1 MLQRKTVAPA
11 TLALL
16 KQIAGI
22 HELSDFYLAGGTSL
36 SLQIGH
42 RISLDLDFFG
52 KREFTTD
59 EIISLLQPITAIT
72 IVSQNKNILIL
83 NAGGIKVYFV
93 NYHYPLISEPIT
105 EDGIRLL
112 SLPDIAAMKL
122 AAVAGRGRKRDFY
135 DLFFLLKEF
144 SLRQLLDFYNKKYHD
159 GSEMM
164 VVKSLTF
171 FEDAESDEEPILF
184 DKDLQWVNVKD
195 HVLSQV
201 RNTIG

>member
-16 KQIAGI
+16 KQIANI

-59 EIISLLQPITAIT
+59 QIISLLQPISAIK

-83 NAGGIKVYFV
+83 NANGIKVDFV
-93 NYHYPLISEPIT
+93 NYHYPLISEPIN
-105 EDGIRLL
+105 EEGIRLL
-112 SLPDIAAMKL
+112 GLPDIAAMKL

-164 VVKSLTF
+164 VLKSLTF

-184 DKDLQWVNVKD
+184 DKLLWVNVKD
-195 HVLSQV
+195 YILNQV
-201 RNTIG
+201 RNIVG